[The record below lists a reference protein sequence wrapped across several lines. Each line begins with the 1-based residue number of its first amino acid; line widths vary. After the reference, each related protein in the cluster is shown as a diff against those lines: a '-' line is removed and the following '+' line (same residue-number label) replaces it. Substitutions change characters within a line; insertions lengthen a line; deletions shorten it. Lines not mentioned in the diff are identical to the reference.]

1 MRRTVGPDE
10 GDQPGTCDGGRI
22 RPVNEHASSSTD
34 EWPIPREGIAVT
46 HLLIVRDVA
55 RSRHFYVDI
64 LGARALM
71 EGSPTILRFY
81 NSWLV
86 LAEEGGP
93 TDDKPEVVAAAP
105 DGRTLTSALN
115 LRVADVFALYERWR
129 ALGATFLT
137 PPKDHVAEIRC
148 YLRDP
153 DGHLIE
159 VGQTVQRP
167 RTSDVERRNMASLQS
182 DPRQAPLV
190 TVRPASHEM
199 APGARNDQRSTLGV
213 RRFAH
218 VRHAAVNAAERSDG

>member
-1 MRRTVGPDE
+1 MDE
-10 GDQPGTCDGGRI
+10 Q
-22 RPVNEHASSSTD
+22 ASGSRD
-34 EWPIPREGIAVT
+34 EWPIPREGVAVT
-46 HLLIVRDVA
+46 HLLIVRDIA
-55 RSRHFYVDI
+55 RSRHFYADI
-64 LGARALM
+64 LGARVLT

-93 TDDKPEVVAAAP
+93 TDDKP
-105 DGRTLTSALN
+105 
-115 LRVADVFALYERWR
+115 DVIALYERWR

-167 RTSDVERRNMASLQS
+167 RTS
-182 DPRQAPLV
+182 
-190 TVRPASHEM
+190 
-199 APGARNDQRSTLGV
+199 
-213 RRFAH
+213 
-218 VRHAAVNAAERSDG
+218 

>member
-1 MRRTVGPDE
+1 MDE
-10 GDQPGTCDGGRI
+10 Q
-22 RPVNEHASSSTD
+22 ASSTPN

-46 HLLIVRDVA
+46 HLLIVRDIA
-55 RSRHFYVDI
+55 RSRHFYADI
-64 LGARALM
+64 LGARVLM
-71 EGSPTILRFY
+71 EGSPTILRYY

-93 TDDKPEVVAAAP
+93 TDDKPDVIAAAP
-105 DGRTLTSALN
+105 DGHTLTSALN

-167 RTSDVERRNMASLQS
+167 RTS
-182 DPRQAPLV
+182 
-190 TVRPASHEM
+190 
-199 APGARNDQRSTLGV
+199 
-213 RRFAH
+213 
-218 VRHAAVNAAERSDG
+218 